1 MNGLLEHFDVF
12 EPNGL
17 IAFGALLMCGVFGGM
32 LANRISWMP
41 TITAFMMFGF
51 LFGPHGLNLI
61 GESMLKES
69 EILIDI
75 ALGLILYKLGNALHP
90 AQMLRSRRLFYTSL
104 SESGMTFLF
113 VSIVVFLS
121 GYGVAVAAIIG
132 AIAISS
138 SPAVLVHIAEELDAK
153 GPQTDRALSLVAIN
167 NLLSFIL
174 FTLAFPFVLWSG
186 EWTFMDLVILP
197 VHRLATGGMI
207 GVAVAWSVVQI
218 AKWIRP
224 HDERYRFAVVV
235 GGIILALGLSKML
248 HASMLISTLS
258 LGIATRLFERRH
270 FKLSHMELSEGG
282 ELFFIILFVMA
293 GAEIDI
299 KSLFAAG
306 MLPFF
311 LIFAR
316 AAGKLIGVCAVKKVV
331 NFERRQCVT
340 LSLLLFPMAG
350 MAIGLSTTLRSLVPE
365 IGAQVSAMV
374 FAMVA
379 IFETIGPFV
388 ALRAFR
394 LSGEIGLKREKSSD

>member
-1 MNGLLEHFDVF
+1 MDALLERFDVF

-17 IAFGALLMCGVFGGM
+17 IAFGALLLCGVFGGM

-41 TITAFMMFGF
+41 TITAFMIFGF

-61 GESMLKES
+61 GETMLKES

-90 AQMLRSRRLFYTSL
+90 MQMLRSRRLFFTAL

-113 VSIVVFLS
+113 VTSVVLLF
-121 GYGVAVAAIIG
+121 GYGFAIAVIIG

-138 SPAVLVHIAEELDAK
+138 SPAVLVHISEELEAK
-153 GPQTDRALSLVAIN
+153 GPQTDRAKSLVAIN

-174 FTLAFPFVLWSG
+174 FTLAFPFVLWST
-186 EWTFMDLVILP
+186 EWTFVDLVVLP
-197 VHRLATGGMI
+197 IHRLLTGALI
-207 GVAVAWSVVQI
+207 GVVVAWSVVQI

-270 FKLSHMELSEGG
+270 FRLSHMELSEGG

-293 GAEIDI
+293 GAEIDV
-299 KSLFAAG
+299 KSLFAVGA
-306 MLPFF
+306 LPVF
-311 LIFAR
+311 LVAAR
-316 AAGKLIGVCAVKKVV
+316 AAGKFIGVYAVKKAV
-331 NFERRQCVT
+331 NFEKRQCIT

-350 MAIGLSTTLRSLVPE
+350 MAIGLSTTLRVLVPDV
-365 IGAQVSAMV
+365 GVQVSAMV

-394 LSGEIGLKREKSSD
+394 LSGEIGLNHEKSSD